1 MKIAV
6 IGHVRFPIA
15 RPFMGGM
22 EAHCW
27 HLCRGLRARGHDVTL
42 FAAGD
47 SDWGGKVEPVVDVHY
62 DREFPWHKWHGTPEL
77 TGHLD
82 AAFERLLPRLAEGGF
97 DVVHNNSLHRF
108 PPRFAA
114 RHRIPMVTSLHV
126 PPFDVLKRAVADGGA
141 PWSLFTTCSQRQL
154 GAWFDDGDTPFARV
168 VPNGIDLADWPFCPE
183 GDGTAVWLGRITR
196 TKGTHLAAQAA
207 KIAGIPL
214 RIYGTIEDQAYFD
227 TKIAPLLGEGV
238 QYGGH
243 LQGADLTD
251 AIARASVLLF
261 TPLWDEP
268 FGLAAIEAMACGLPV
283 AAVENGAIREVAG
296 DAARYAGAD
305 AGELA
310 EALKGAIGISR
321 SAARERV
328 ERLFTLSQMLAEYL
342 GLYDRA
348 IEAVREGFYVP
359 DFEEFQL
366 PRAPHLPPAP
376 DNFASPQAE

>member
-82 AAFERLLPRLAEGGF
+82 KAFERILPRIAEGGF

-154 GAWFDDGDTPFARV
+154 GAWFDDAEAPFARV
-168 VPNGIDLADWPFCPE
+168 VPNGIDVADWPFRPE
-183 GDGTAVWLGRITR
+183 GDGTAVWMGRITP

-207 KIAGIPL
+207 KIAEIPL
-214 RIYGTIEDQAYFD
+214 RIYGTIEDQGYFD
-227 TKIAPLLGEGV
+227 TEIAPLLGEGV

-243 LQGADLTD
+243 LQGADLSE

-268 FGLAAIEAMACGLPV
+268 FGLAAIEAMACGLPI

-296 DAARYAGAD
+296 EAARYARAD
-305 AGELA
+305 PDELA
-310 EALKGAIGISR
+310 MALREAIGISR
-321 SAARERV
+321 SAALERV
-328 ERLFTLSQMLAEYL
+328 ERLFTVERMLGAYE
-342 GLYDRA
+342 GLYGRA
-348 IEAVREGFYVP
+348 IDAVWDVSDVPSFEA
-359 DFEEFQL
+359 FE
-366 PRAPHLPPAP
+366 LPPALI
-376 DNFASPQAE
+376 

>member
-47 SDWGGKVEPVVDVHY
+47 SDWGGKVEPVVDIHY

-82 AAFERLLPRLAEGGF
+82 AAFERMLPRLAEGDF

-126 PPFDVLKRAVADGGA
+126 PPFEVLKRAVADGGA

-154 GAWFDDGDTPFARV
+154 GVWFDDGTAPFARV
-168 VPNGIDLADWPFCPE
+168 VPNGIDLTDWPFRPQ
-183 GDGTAVWLGRITR
+183 GDGTAVWMGRITP
-196 TKGTHLAAQAA
+196 TKGTHLAARAA
-207 KIAGIPL
+207 SLAGIPL
-214 RIYGTIEDQAYFD
+214 KIYGTIEDQAYFD
-227 TKIAPLLGEGV
+227 AEIAPLLSVGV

-243 LQGADLTD
+243 LQGTDLTE

-261 TPLWDEP
+261 TPLWEEP
-268 FGLAAIEAMACGLPV
+268 FGLAAIEAMACGLPI
-283 AAVENGAIREVAG
+283 AAVKNGAIREVAG
-296 DAARYAGAD
+296 DVACYAGPD
-305 AGELA
+305 VDELA
-310 EALKGAIGISR
+310 QALREAIGISR
-321 SAARERV
+321 NTARKRV
-328 ERLFTLSQMLAEYL
+328 ERLFTLERMLGAYE

-348 IEAVREGFYVP
+348 MQGVGNGFKVPSFEA
-359 DFEEFQL
+359 FEL
-366 PRAPHLPPAP
+366 PLVEQ
-376 DNFASPQAE
+376 ASF

>member
-42 FAAGD
+42 FAAGN
-47 SDWGGKVEPVVDVHY
+47 SDWGGKVEPLVDVHY

-154 GAWFDDGDTPFARV
+154 GVWFDGADAPFARV
-168 VPNGIDLADWPFCPE
+168 VPNGIDLADWPFHPE
-183 GDGTAVWLGRITR
+183 GDGTAVWMGRITP

-214 RIYGTIEDQAYFD
+214 WIYGTIEDQGYFD
-227 TKIAPLLGEGV
+227 SKIAPLLGEGV

-251 AIARASVLLF
+251 AIAHASVLLF

-268 FGLAAIEAMACGLPV
+268 FGLAAIEAMACGLPI

-310 EALKGAIGISR
+310 NALMEAICIPR
-321 SAARERV
+321 TTARERV
-328 ERLFTLSQMLAEYL
+328 EGMFTMDQMMGEYEE
-342 GLYDRA
+342 LYARA
-348 IEAVREGFYVP
+348 VASVVEVFKVPGFEVY
-359 DFEEFQL
+359 Q
-366 PRAPHLPPAP
+366 LPPASTLNLKP
-376 DNFASPQAE
+376 SAR

>member
-47 SDWGGKVEPVVDVHY
+47 SDWGGKVEPVVDIHY

-82 AAFERLLPRLAEGGF
+82 TAFERILLRLTQGSF

-114 RHRIPMVTSLHV
+114 QHRIPMVTSLHV

-154 GAWFDDGDTPFARV
+154 GAWFDRADAPFACV
-168 VPNGIDLADWPFCPE
+168 VPNGIDLADWPFRPE
-183 GDGTAVWLGRITR
+183 GDGTAVWMGRITP

-207 KIAGIPL
+207 KIAGISL
-214 RIYGTIEDQAYFD
+214 RIYGTIEDQGYFD
-227 TKIAPLLGEGV
+227 TEISPLLGERV

-243 LQGADLTD
+243 LQGADLTE

-268 FGLAAIEAMACGLPV
+268 FGLAAIEAMACGLPI

-296 DAARYAGAD
+296 DVARYAGAD
-305 AGELA
+305 SGELA
-310 EALKGAIGISR
+310 VALRAAIGISR
-321 SAARERV
+321 SVARKRV
-328 ERLFTLSQMLAEYL
+328 ERLFTLEGMLVAYEA
-342 GLYDRA
+342 LYGRA
-348 IEAVREGFYVP
+348 AGSVGHGFEVPLFEAYK
-359 DFEEFQL
+359 L
-366 PRAPHLPPAP
+366 PSVGHTL
-376 DNFASPQAE
+376 S

>member
-47 SDWGGKVEPVVDVHY
+47 SNWGGKVEPVVDVHY

-82 AAFERLLPRLAEGGF
+82 AAFERLLPRLAEGDF
-97 DVVHNNSLHRF
+97 DVVHNNSLHRY

-154 GAWFDDGDTPFARV
+154 GAWFDGEDTPFARV
-168 VPNGIDLADWPFCPE
+168 VPNGIDLADWPFRPV
-183 GDGTAVWLGRITR
+183 GDGTAVWMGRITP

-207 KIAGIPL
+207 EIAGIPL
-214 RIYGTIEDQAYFD
+214 NIYGTIEDQGYFD
-227 TKIAPLLGEGV
+227 TEIAPLLGERL

-243 LQGADLTD
+243 LQGADLTE

-268 FGLAAIEAMACGLPV
+268 FGLAAIEAMACGLPI
-283 AAVENGAIREVAG
+283 AAIENGAIREVAG
-296 DAARYAGAD
+296 DVAHYAGAD

-310 EALKGAIGISR
+310 EALKGAIGIPR
-321 SAARERV
+321 RAARERV
-328 ERLFTLSQMLAEYL
+328 ERLFTVENMLGAYEV
-342 GLYDRA
+342 LYGRA
-348 IEAVREGFYVP
+348 IDAVGHVSDVP
-359 DFEEFQL
+359 RFEVFE
-366 PRAPHLPPAP
+366 LPPALI
-376 DNFASPQAE
+376 

>member
-47 SDWGGKVEPVVDVHY
+47 SDWSGKVEPVVDIHY

-82 AAFERLLPRLAEGGF
+82 KAFERILPRLAEGGF

-126 PPFDVLKRAVADGGA
+126 PPFEVLKRAVADGGA

-154 GAWFDDGDTPFARV
+154 GVWFDDCTAPFARV
-168 VPNGIDLADWPFCPE
+168 VPNGIDLTDWPFRPQ
-183 GDGTAVWLGRITR
+183 GDGTAVWMGRITP

-207 KIAGIPL
+207 KLAGIPL
-214 RIYGTIEDQAYFD
+214 TLYGTIEDQTYFD
-227 TKIAPLLGEGV
+227 KEILPLLGEGAR
-238 QYGGH
+238 YGGH
-243 LQGADLTD
+243 LQGKDLAE
-251 AIARASVLLF
+251 AIARASALLF

-268 FGLAAIEAMACGLPV
+268 FGLAAIEAMACGLPI
-283 AAVENGAIREVAG
+283 AAVENGAIHEVAG
-296 DAARYAGAD
+296 DLARYAAAD

-310 EALKGAIGISR
+310 NALKEAIIIPR
-321 SAARERV
+321 SAARKRV
-328 ERLFTLSQMLAEYL
+328 ERLFTLERMLGAYE

-348 IEAVREGFYVP
+348 VGAVGNGFEVPSFEA
-359 DFEEFQL
+359 FQ
-366 PRAPHLPPAP
+366 LPPAP
-376 DNFASPQAE
+376 ILSLV

>member
-47 SDWGGKVEPVVDVHY
+47 SDWGGKVEPVVDIHY

-82 AAFERLLPRLAEGGF
+82 KAFECMLPRIAVGGF

-126 PPFDVLKRAVADGGA
+126 PPFEVLKRAVADGGA

-154 GAWFDDGDTPFARV
+154 AAWFDDGGAHFARV
-168 VPNGIDLADWPFCPE
+168 VPNGIDLADWPFRHQ
-183 GDGTAVWLGRITR
+183 GDGTAVWMGRITP

-207 KIAGIPL
+207 SLAGIPL
-214 RIYGTIEDQAYFD
+214 TIYGTIEDQAYFD
-227 TKIAPLLGEGV
+227 AEIAPLLSVGV

-243 LQGADLTD
+243 LQGTDLTE

-268 FGLAAIEAMACGLPV
+268 FGLAAIEAMACGLPI

-296 DAARYAGAD
+296 GVARYAGAD

-310 EALKGAIGISR
+310 EALREAIGISR
-321 SAARERV
+321 SAARKRV
-328 ERLFTLSQMLAEYL
+328 ERLFTLERMLEEYE
-342 GLYDRA
+342 GLYVL
-348 IEAVREGFYVP
+348 AVESVDHGFDLP
-359 DFEEFQL
+359 SFKAFEL
-366 PRAPHLPPAP
+366 PLTEYALP
-376 DNFASPQAE
+376 QGL

>member
-27 HLCRGLRARGHDVTL
+27 HLCRGLRARGHEATL

-47 SDWGGKVEPVVDVHY
+47 SDWGGKVEPVVDIHY
-62 DREFPWHKWHGTPEL
+62 DRELPWHKWRGTPEL

-82 AAFERLLPRLAEGGF
+82 RAFERILPRIVEGGY

-126 PPFDVLKRAVADGGA
+126 PPFEVLKRAVADGGA
-141 PWSLFTTCSQRQL
+141 PWSLFTTCSERQL
-154 GAWFDDGDTPFARV
+154 GAWFDDGDAAFASV
-168 VPNGIDLADWPFCPE
+168 VPNGIDLADWPFRPQ
-183 GDGTAVWLGRITR
+183 GDGTAAWMGRITP
-196 TKGTHLAAQAA
+196 TKGPYLAAQAA
-207 KIAGIPL
+207 KIAGISL
-214 RIYGTIEDQAYFD
+214 TLYGTIEDQTYFD
-227 TKIAPLLGEGV
+227 DDISPLLGAGV
-238 QYGGH
+238 RYGGH
-243 LQGADLTD
+243 LQGKELTE

-268 FGLAAIEAMACGLPV
+268 FGLAAIEAMACGLPI

-296 DAARYAGAD
+296 DVARYAGAD
-305 AGELA
+305 ASDLA
-310 EALKGAIGISR
+310 KSLREAFDISR
-321 SAARERV
+321 NAARERV
-328 ERLFTLSQMLAEYL
+328 ERLFTLERMLGAYE
-342 GLYDRA
+342 GLYERA
-348 IEAVREGFYVP
+348 IESVGNAFKVP
-359 DFEEFQL
+359 PFEAFEL
-366 PRAPHLPPAP
+366 PAIEH
-376 DNFASPQAE
+376 ASL